1 MSGRG
6 ARGKP
11 RLDLVLLPAHDMTMS
26 ISPKLALALTGL
38 SLTLSGC
45 AITAAADLIT
55 APVRV
60 GSKAVDVASTV
71 VDATT
76 TSQSETDQKR
86 GREIRRREERLGK
99 LQREYNEEREDCLD
113 GKRKACLEA
122 QAIRAEMEELT
133 PQLPLEPR

>member
-1 MSGRG
+1 MMWDMRKTSS
-6 ARGKP
+6 
-11 RLDLVLLPAHDMTMS
+11 PAAIVALS
-26 ISPKLALALTGL
+26 SLA
-38 SLTLSGC
+38 LSGC
-45 AITAAADLIT
+45 AVTAAADLIT

-99 LQREYNEEREDCLD
+99 LEREYRKEREDCLD
-113 GKRKACLEA
+113 GDRDACVEA
-122 QAIRAEMEELT
+122 RAIRAEMEELT
-133 PQLPLEPR
+133 PQLPLEPLEN

>member
-1 MSGRG
+1 MR
-6 ARGKP
+6 K
-11 RLDLVLLPAHDMTMS
+11 
-26 ISPKLALALTGL
+26 SPLIAIFIASSCLGLQGCALT
-38 SLTLSGC
+38 S
-45 AITAAADLIT
+45 AANIIT
-55 APVRV
+55 APVRA

-99 LQREYNEEREDCLD
+99 LEREYRKEREDCLD
-113 GKRKACLEA
+113 GDRKACLEA

-133 PQLPLEPR
+133 PQLPLEPS